1 VAAEADAAR
10 ERVLAARLELATEV
24 ERLEASA
31 RAAVDIPSKLKRN
44 PARAAAVIGG
54 VGFVALGGPRRLF
67 RRAKSAI
74 VGPDQP
80 LPESML
86 PEEVEKTLKRLGT
99 DGDSVR
105 GTLERDFADYLKVSR
120 KRRGPALRQTL
131 YYAVTLPLIRRSG
144 KLAVDWLM
152 QPAQRDLPGQIDALR
167 SRLRARGEQLDIEPL
182 PDDAEGDA
190 PPPKV

>member
-1 VAAEADAAR
+1 MAAEADAAR

-31 RAAVDIPSKLKRN
+31 RAAVDIPAKLKRN